1 MSTTDDEPGTTGKSD
16 EDGGNGTV
24 PADESTTEAS
34 ATEASTDAA
43 EGSEAAAPAPAP
55 ADEPATDG
63 EPGTEPEAGAAAAA
77 PTDEV
82 AEEPEADDEVAEVEA
97 TPAAS
102 TSTAS
107 RSRLADQR
115 AARSAERSTRNGSGG
130 LARSAK
136 RYGPFVAVAVILV
149 GAIAIFSGGDDGGD
163 DPDTEA
169 SGAVD
174 EDELVTSGPMTPAKA
189 EAEGVDVD
197 FGPNCDTDRGL
208 VAIPTIYA
216 APCVEPFEGDNGGA
230 TATGV
235 TEDEILVV
243 RYETDPAVDP
253 IGASLVRATGVETNP
268 ATAFDTA
275 ENFAAIFGEYYETYG
290 RTVRFEEFLGS
301 GPSDDE
307 EAARSDAIKIADKKP
322 FAVIG
327 GPLQSSSVF
336 ASELA
341 KAGVVCVATCAQ
353 SLPDEVTEPYQGL
366 LFQTGPTPNQAAAMA
381 GELISKM
388 AGPGPAELAGDP
400 ALQEA
405 DRRYALVH
413 YNTEAGTHTAVAEAL
428 GDSLA
433 DNGIELSADIEYIL
447 DPAAIQEDARTLI
460 ARLESEEIT
469 TVVFYGDPL
478 MPKAL
483 TDEATIQDYRP
494 EWILGPSL
502 LADTAVFGRSFDQTQ
517 WGNGFGIGLTP
528 LRGEDEVAD
537 AWILHDW
544 AYGQEPPNNAYSAI
558 LPGVR
563 SIFTGIHLAGAELT
577 PESFRDGMFRAPVS
591 GGYPT
596 RAQLSYGSQGV
607 WGDDVVDYGGSEDA
621 AVVWWDPDAEG
632 TDETGQQGR
641 GLYRYAN
648 GGERYTIGNFPDTAE
663 DAGLFDEANS
673 LTIAE
678 DLPPEAV
685 FDYPSPDLG

>member
-1 MSTTDDEPGTTGKSD
+1 MSTTDDGPGTTGKSD
-16 EDGGNGTV
+16 TDGGNGTV
-24 PADESTTEAS
+24 PADEATTGAS
-34 ATEASTDAA
+34 ATEASDEATTASDADVEA
-43 EGSEAAAPAPAP
+43 DVEAAASTDDATTAAEA
-55 ADEPATDG
+55 ADGDADG
-63 EPGTEPEAGAAAAA
+63 
-77 PTDEV
+77 D
-82 AEEPEADDEVAEVEA
+82 A
-97 TPAAS
+97 TPAAG
-102 TSTAS
+102 TAT

-130 LARSAK
+130 FARSAK
-136 RYGPFVAVAVILV
+136 RYGPFVLIAVILV
-149 GAIAIFSGGDDGGD
+149 GAIAVFSGGGDDGGD
-163 DPDTEA
+163 DDGGDTEA
-169 SGAVD
+169 SGALD
-174 EDELVTSGPMTPAKA
+174 EDQLIADGPMTPQKA

-208 VAIPTIYA
+208 VAIPTVYA

-230 TATGV
+230 TSMGV

-243 RYETDPAVDP
+243 RYETDPDVDP

-268 ATAFDTA
+268 ATAFQTA
-275 ENFAAIFGEYYETYG
+275 EEFGDIFAEYYETYG

-307 EAARSDAIKIADKKP
+307 AAARADAIEIADMQP

-327 GPLQSSSVF
+327 GPAQSSAVF

-341 KAGVVCVATCAQ
+341 DAGIMCVASCAQ
-353 SLPDEVTEPYQGL
+353 ALPDEVADPHEGF

-381 GELISKM
+381 AELIAKM
-388 AGPGPAELAGDP
+388 AGPGPATMAGDP

-413 YNTEAGTHTAVAEAL
+413 YDTEAGTHTAVAEAL
-428 GDSLA
+428 SDSLA
-433 DNGIELSADIEYIL
+433 DNGVELSADVPYVL
-447 DPAAIQEDARTLI
+447 DPAAIQEDARTII
-460 ARLESEEIT
+460 ARLESDEIT
-469 TVVFYGDPL
+469 TVIFYGDPL

-483 TDEATIQDYRP
+483 TDEATAQDFRP

-517 WGNGFGIGLTP
+517 WGNGFGVGLNP

-537 AWILHDW
+537 SWILFDW
-544 AYGQEPPNNAYSAI
+544 AYGQEPPNNAYAAI
-558 LPGVR
+558 YPGVR
-563 SIFTGIHLAGAELT
+563 AIFTGIHLAGPELT
-577 PESFRDGMFRAPVS
+577 PESFRDGLFRQPVA
-591 GGYPT
+591 GGYPS

-621 AVVWWDPDAEG
+621 SIVWWDPDAEG

-641 GLYRYAN
+641 GMYRHAN
-648 GGERYTIGNFPDTAE
+648 GGERYTIGDFPDSPE
-663 DAGLFDEANS
+663 DAGLFVTGDS
-673 LTIAE
+673 LTIVDE
-678 DLPPEAV
+678 LPPEAV
-685 FDYPSPDLG
+685 FDYPAPDLG